1 MFRSFQTKLILFSWL
16 LFVGVEVA
24 TFWVVRSVIRTNIL
38 DQARNELVATKRVI
52 DARITS
58 TVDTLAE
65 GSAILARDFG
75 FRQAVASDDR
85 PTIRSALHNLGAR
98 YRADRML
105 LVSLE
110 NKVLVDTGTM
120 QDAVESGNFVAVG
133 KPGAPFAYPE
143 MIEDADAD
151 GRAAATTTLDGRIY
165 QLVVVPILAPNPI
178 AWIIVAMERGN
189 LFAADLQ
196 HSSTVPVEITLAFK
210 GEKNAWTST
219 ATTLPDELV
228 GELTAGLPDKMT
240 PQQAPYSMRMHNSDY
255 VTLTAALAGPS
266 DTSQVEVILQYSID
280 EAYAPYRRLFVFLLL
295 VAGAALALSLVGSA
309 VIARRIAGPIRTLD
323 LAARRIYAGRYDEKV
338 EVHQNDEIGRLSETF
353 NQMMEG
359 IAEREERIA
368 YQARHDASSG
378 LPNRISFE
386 GHVADMIA
394 ARQKLVTSAAGGM
407 ASQVFSVLLVQIGR
421 FSELNNTLGHD
432 TGEQL
437 IRKVGKTLQRLVPQ
451 TNAVARHA
459 NNMFALVLD
468 LADPGEVQAA
478 VKRILDTFEKPF
490 TLAGL
495 AIDITAII
503 GEAHFPEHGMTP
515 RMLMQHADTAI
526 FEAKRA
532 GHSYAIYDPDLDPH
546 KPERL
551 SMMGELRQGLDEG
564 QFRLYYQPKIDIARG
579 TITAVEALIRWMHP
593 KRGFMPPDS
602 FIPLA
607 EQTGNIRKLTAWML
621 GAAIRQ
627 ARVWADKGISVKIAA
642 NLSARDLS
650 NRDLPGDVAR
660 LLEAHGVPASA
671 LILEITESAVMEDPT
686 HALEVLAQLHG
697 MGLTLSIDD
706 YGTGYSS
713 MAYLK
718 RLPVQEIKIDKSF
731 VLKLA
736 SNRGD
741 AILVK
746 STIELGHN
754 LGLKVTAEGIEDE
767 ESLKILQA
775 YGCETGQGY
784 FISKP
789 IPAEDFERFYAL
801 SRWSPRRGLMEA
813 AAAAG
818 E

>member
-16 LFVGVEVA
+16 LFVGVEVV
-24 TFWVVRSVIRTNIL
+24 TFTLVQNVVRTNIL
-38 DQARNELVATKRVI
+38 EQARNELVITKRVV

-120 QDAVESGNFVAVG
+120 ADAVESGNFVAVG
-133 KPGAPFAYPE
+133 KSGAPFAYPE
-143 MIEDADAD
+143 MIENADAD
-151 GRAAATTTLDGRIY
+151 GRAAATTTLDNRIY
-165 QLVVVPILAPNPI
+165 QLVVVPILAPDPI
-178 AWIIVAMERGN
+178 AWIVVGMERGN
-189 LFAADLQ
+189 LFASDLQ
-196 HSSTVPVEITLAFK
+196 HSSTVPVEITLAFREA
-210 GEKNAWTST
+210 GAWKTT
-219 ATTLPDELV
+219 ATTLPE
-228 GELTAGLPDKMT
+228 ETAAQLMTGLPEKIDPK
-240 PQQAPYSMRMHNSDY
+240 PVPYTVRLHDADY

-266 DTSQVEVILQYSID
+266 NAPQVQAILQYSLD
-280 EAYAPYRRLFVFLLL
+280 DAYAPYRRLNIFLLL
-295 VAGAALALSLVGSA
+295 VAGAALALSLAGS
-309 VIARRIAGPIRTLD
+309 VLIARRIAGPIRTLD

-338 EVHQNDEIGRLSETF
+338 NIRQNDEIGRLSETF

-368 YQARHDASSG
+368 FQARHDASSG

-394 ARQKLVTSAAGGM
+394 ARQAIPAE
-407 ASQVFSVLLVQIGR
+407 ANQVFSVLLVQIGR

-437 IRKVGKTLQRLVPQ
+437 IRKVGKSLQRLVPH
-451 TNAVARHA
+451 TNAVARHS

-468 LADPGEVQAA
+468 IADAAEVQAA
-478 VKRILDTFEKPF
+478 VGRVLDLFEKPF

-495 AIDITAII
+495 AIDVTAIV
-503 GEAHFPEHGMTP
+503 GEAHYPAHGATA
-515 RMLMQHADTAI
+515 RALMQHADTAI

-532 GHSYAIYDPDLDPH
+532 GASYALYDSELDPH

-593 KRGFMPPDS
+593 KRGFMPPDT

-621 GAAIRQ
+621 GAAVRQ
-627 ARVWADKGISVKIAA
+627 ARAWADKGIDVKIAC

-650 NRDLPGDVAR
+650 NRDLPRDIGA
-660 LLEAHGVPASA
+660 LLDAHGVAASA
-671 LILEITESAVMEDPT
+671 LILEITESAVMQDPT

-767 ESLKILQA
+767 ESLKVLSA

-789 IPAEDFERFYAL
+789 IPAEDFEAFYAA
-801 SRWSPRRGLMEA
+801 SRWAPRVRQGPL
-813 AAAAG
+813 AAAG

>member
-16 LFVGVEVA
+16 LFVGVEVV
-24 TFWVVRSVIRTNIL
+24 TFTLVQNVIRTNIL
-38 DQARNELVATKRVI
+38 EQARNELVVTKRVV
-52 DARITS
+52 DSRITS

-120 QDAVESGNFVAVG
+120 ADAVESGNFVTVG

-143 MIEDADAD
+143 MIENAEAD
-151 GRAAATTTLDGRIY
+151 GRAAATTTLDNRIY
-165 QLVVVPILAPNPI
+165 QLVVVPILAPDPI
-178 AWIIVAMERGN
+178 AWIVVAMERGN
-189 LFAADLQ
+189 LFASDLQ
-196 HSSTVPVEITLAFK
+196 HSSTVPVEITEAIREN
-210 GEKNAWTST
+210 GAWKTT
-219 ATTLPDELV
+219 ATTLPAETAADF
-228 GELTAGLPDKMT
+228 LTSLPEKIE
-240 PQQAPYSMRMHNSDY
+240 PQPAPYTVRLHDADY

-266 DTSQVEVILQYSID
+266 GTSQVHAILQYSLD
-280 EAYAPYRRLFVFLLL
+280 DAYAPYRRLNIFLLL
-295 VAGAALALSLVGSA
+295 VAGAALALSLLGS
-309 VIARRIAGPIRTLD
+309 VLIARRIAGPIRTLD
-323 LAARRIYAGRYDEKV
+323 LAAQRIYAGRYDEKV
-338 EVHQNDEIGRLSETF
+338 TVHQNDEIGRLSETF
-353 NQMMEG
+353 NRMMEG

-368 YQARHDASSG
+368 FQARHDASSG

-394 ARQKLVTSAAGGM
+394 ARQKMPAAAG
-407 ASQVFSVLLVQIGR
+407 QVFSVILVQIGR

-437 IRKVGKTLQRLVPQ
+437 IRKVAKNLQRLVPQ
-451 TNAVARHA
+451 TNAVARHS

-468 LADPGEVQAA
+468 ISDGREVQAA
-478 VKRILDTFEKPF
+478 VTRILDLFDKPF

-495 AIDITAII
+495 AIDITAVV
-503 GEAHFPEHGMTP
+503 GEARHPEHGTTA
-515 RMLMQHADTAI
+515 RALIQHADTAI
-526 FEAKRA
+526 FEAKRRGA
-532 GHSYAIYDPDLDPH
+532 NCALYNPELDPH

-551 SMMGELRQGLDEG
+551 SVMGELRQGLDEG

-579 TITAVEALIRWMHP
+579 AITAVEALIRWMHP
-593 KRGFMPPDS
+593 KHGFMPPDS

-607 EQTGNIRKLTAWML
+607 EQTGNIRKLTDWVL
-621 GAAIRQ
+621 GAAVRQ
-627 ARVWADKGISVKIAA
+627 ARAWADKGIDVKIAC

-650 NRDLPGDVAR
+650 NRELPGDIGN
-660 LLEAHGVPASA
+660 LLDAHGVAPSA
-671 LILEITESAVMEDPT
+671 LILEITESAVMQDPT
-686 HALEVLAQLHG
+686 HALEVLAQLHR

-718 RLPVQEIKIDKSF
+718 RLPVHEIKIDKSF
-731 VLKLA
+731 VLNLA

-746 STIELGHN
+746 STIELGHA

-767 ESLKILQA
+767 ESLKILSV
-775 YGCETGQGY
+775 YGCGTGQGY

-789 IPAEDFERFYAL
+789 IPAEDFETFYAV
-801 SRWSPRRGLMEA
+801 SRWSPRAGQGPGSRGPI
-813 AAAAG
+813 AAAG

>member
-16 LFVGVEVA
+16 LFVGVEAV
-24 TFWVVRSVIRTNIL
+24 TFTLVQNVIRTNIL
-38 DQARNELVATKRVI
+38 EQARNELVVTKRVV
-52 DARITS
+52 DNRVTS

-120 QDAVESGNFVAVG
+120 ADAVESGNFVTVG

-143 MIEDADAD
+143 MIENADAD
-151 GRAAATTTLDGRIY
+151 GRAAATTTLDNRIY
-165 QLVVVPILAPNPI
+165 QLVVVPILAPDPI
-178 AWIIVAMERGN
+178 AWIVVAMERSN
-189 LFAADLQ
+189 LFASDLQ
-196 HSSTVPVEITLAFK
+196 HSSTVPVEITLAFREN
-210 GEKNAWTST
+210 GAWKST
-219 ATTLPDELV
+219 ATTLPEENAAVL
-228 GELTAGLPDKMT
+228 LAGLPEKID
-240 PQQAPYSMRMHNSDY
+240 PQPAPYITRLRNADY

-266 DTSQVEVILQYSID
+266 DTSQVQAILQYSLD
-280 EAYAPYRRLFVFLLL
+280 DAYAPYRRLNIFLLL
-295 VAGAALALSLVGSA
+295 VAGAALALSLFGSV
-309 VIARRIAGPIRTLD
+309 VIARRIAEPIRTLD

-338 EVHQNDEIGRLSETF
+338 NIRQNDEIGRLSNTF

-368 YQARHDASSG
+368 FQARHDASSG
-378 LPNRISFE
+378 LPNRVSFE

-394 ARQKLVTSAAGGM
+394 ARQKASAAPD
-407 ASQVFSVLLVQIGR
+407 QVFSVLLVQIGR

-437 IRKVGKTLQRLVPQ
+437 IRKVAKNLQRLVPQ
-451 TNAVARHA
+451 TNAVARHS

-468 LADPGEVQAA
+468 IADAAEVQAA
-478 VKRILDTFEKPF
+478 VRRVLDLFEKPF
-490 TLAGL
+490 MLAGL
-495 AIDITAII
+495 AIDITAVV
-503 GEAHFPEHGMTP
+503 GEAHYPRHGAAT
-515 RMLMQHADTAI
+515 RTLIQHADTAI
-526 FEAKRA
+526 FEAKRV
-532 GHSYAIYDPDLDPH
+532 GVTYALYNPELDPH

-579 TITAVEALIRWMHP
+579 RITAVEALIRWMHP

-607 EQTGNIRKLTAWML
+607 EQTGNIRKLTGWML
-621 GAAIRQ
+621 GTAVRQ
-627 ARVWADKGISVKIAA
+627 ARAWADKGIDVRIAC
-642 NLSARDLS
+642 NLSARDLT
-650 NRDLPGDVAR
+650 NRELPGDIGN
-660 LLEAHGVPASA
+660 LLDTHGVPASA
-671 LILEITESAVMEDPT
+671 LILEITESAVMQDPT
-686 HALEVLAQLHG
+686 HALEVLAQLHR

-718 RLPVQEIKIDKSF
+718 RLPVHEIKIDKSF

-767 ESLKILQA
+767 DSLKLLAA

-789 IPAEDFERFYAL
+789 IPAEDFETFYAV
-801 SRWSPRRGLMEA
+801 SRWSPRARPGPV
-813 AAAAG
+813 AAAG

>member
-16 LFVGVEVA
+16 LFVGVEVV
-24 TFWVVRSVIRTNIL
+24 TFTLVQNVIRTNIL
-38 DQARNELVATKRVI
+38 EQARNELVVTKRVV

-120 QDAVESGNFVAVG
+120 ADAVESGNFVTVG
-133 KPGAPFAYPE
+133 RPGAPFAYPE
-143 MIEDADAD
+143 MIADADAD
-151 GRAAATTTLDGRIY
+151 GRAAATTTLDNRIY
-165 QLVVVPILAPNPI
+165 QLVVVPILAPDPI
-178 AWIIVAMERGN
+178 AWIVVAMERSN

-210 GEKNAWTST
+210 ENGVWRST
-219 ATTLPDELV
+219 ATTLAENVAATL
-228 GELTAGLPDKMT
+228 LAGLPEAMEPKS
-240 PQQAPYSMRMHNSDY
+240 APYIVKLHDAQS

-266 DTSQVEVILQYSID
+266 DTSQVQAILQYSLD
-280 EAYAPYRRLFVFLLL
+280 DAYAPYRRLNVFLLL
-295 VAGAALALSLVGSA
+295 VAGAALALSLVGS
-309 VIARRIAGPIRTLD
+309 VLIARRVAGPIRTLD
-323 LAARRIYAGRYDEKV
+323 LAAQRIYAGRYDEKV
-338 EVHQNDEIGRLSETF
+338 EVHQNDEVGRLSETF

-368 YQARHDASSG
+368 FQARHDASSG

-394 ARQKLVTSAAGGM
+394 SRQKLDGPARN
-407 ASQVFSVLLVQIGR
+407 QVFSVLLVQIGR

-437 IRKVGKTLQRLVPQ
+437 IRKVGKNLQRLVPQ

-468 LADPGEVQAA
+468 IAEGAEVQAA
-478 VKRILDTFEKPF
+478 VRRVLDLFEKPF
-490 TLAGL
+490 TLSGL
-495 AIDITAII
+495 AIDITAVV
-503 GEAHFPEHGMTP
+503 GEAHYPEHGATA

-532 GHSYAIYDPDLDPH
+532 GVSYALYNPELAPH

-564 QFRLYYQPKIDIARG
+564 QFRLYYQPKIDISRG
-579 TITAVEALIRWMHP
+579 TITAVEALIRWVHP
-593 KRGFMPPDS
+593 KRGFLPPDS

-627 ARVWADKGISVKIAA
+627 SRAWTDKGIAVKIAA

-650 NRDLPGDVAR
+650 NRDLPGDIAA
-660 LLEAHGVPASA
+660 LLQVHDVPPSA
-671 LILEITESAVMEDPT
+671 LILEITESAVMQDPT
-686 HALEVLAQLHG
+686 HALEVLAQLQR

-713 MAYLK
+713 MSYLK
-718 RLPVQEIKIDKSF
+718 RLPVHEIKIDKSF

-736 SNRGD
+736 TNRGD

-789 IPAEDFERFYAL
+789 IPAEDFETFYAV
-801 SRWSPRRGLMEA
+801 SRWSPRRASQGSSPGA
-813 AAAAG
+813 IAAAG

>member
-1 MFRSFQTKLILFSWL
+1 M
-16 LFVGVEVA
+16 
-24 TFWVVRSVIRTNIL
+24 
-38 DQARNELVATKRVI
+38 
-52 DARITS
+52 TS
-58 TVDTLAE
+58 LPENVM
-65 GSAILARDFG
+65 
-75 FRQAVASDDR
+75 
-85 PTIRSALHNLGAR
+85 P
-98 YRADRML
+98 RA
-105 LVSLE
+105 
-110 NKVLVDTGTM
+110 
-120 QDAVESGNFVAVG
+120 
-133 KPGAPFAYPE
+133 
-143 MIEDADAD
+143 
-151 GRAAATTTLDGRIY
+151 
-165 QLVVVPILAPNPI
+165 
-178 AWIIVAMERGN
+178 
-189 LFAADLQ
+189 
-196 HSSTVPVEITLAFK
+196 
-210 GEKNAWTST
+210 
-219 ATTLPDELV
+219 
-228 GELTAGLPDKMT
+228 
-240 PQQAPYSMRMHNSDY
+240 APYSVRMHNAEY

-266 DTSQVEVILQYSID
+266 ATSQVLAILQYSLD
-280 EAYAPYRRLFVFLLL
+280 DAYAPYRRLFVFLLL
-295 VAGAALALSLVGSA
+295 VAGAALALSLIGSA
-309 VIARRIAGPIRTLD
+309 MIARRIAGPIRTLD
-323 LAARRIYAGRYDEKV
+323 LAAQRIYAGRYDEKV
-338 EVHQNDEIGRLSETF
+338 KVHQNDEIGRLSETF
-353 NQMMEG
+353 NRMMEG

-394 ARQKLVTSAAGGM
+394 ARKKPEEPGHSAGA
-407 ASQVFSVLLVQIGR
+407 QVFSVLLVQIGR

-468 LADPGEVQAA
+468 MADPGEVQTA
-478 VKRILDTFEKPF
+478 VKRVLDTFEKPF

-495 AIDITAII
+495 AIDITAVV
-503 GEAHFPEHGMTP
+503 GEAHYPEHGATA

-526 FEAKRA
+526 FEAKRV
-532 GHSYAIYDPDLDPH
+532 GLNYAIYDPELDPH

-621 GAAIRQ
+621 GTAIRQ
-627 ARVWADKGISVKIAA
+627 ARAWADKGIAVKIAC

-650 NRDLPGDVAR
+650 NRDLPSDIAG
-660 LLEAHGVPASA
+660 LLDAHGVPASA

-686 HALEVLAQLHG
+686 HALEVLAQLHR

-767 ESLKILQA
+767 NSLSILQA

-789 IPAEDFERFYAL
+789 IPAEDFETFYAV
-801 SRWSPRRGLMEA
+801 SRWSPRRTATEA
-813 AAAAG
+813 VAAAG

>member
-16 LFVGVEVA
+16 LFVGVEVV
-24 TFWVVRSVIRTNIL
+24 TFTLVQNVIRTNIL
-38 DQARNELVATKRVI
+38 EQARNELVVTKRVV
-52 DARITS
+52 DTRITS

-120 QDAVESGNFVAVG
+120 ADAVESGNFVAVG
-133 KPGAPFAYPE
+133 RPGAPFAYPE
-143 MIEDADAD
+143 MIENADVD
-151 GRAAATTTLDGRIY
+151 GRAAATTTLDNRIY
-165 QLVVVPILAPNPI
+165 QLVVVPILAPDPI
-178 AWIIVAMERGN
+178 AWIVVAMERSN

-196 HSSTVPVEITLAFK
+196 QSSTVPVEITLAFREA
-210 GEKNAWTST
+210 GAWKTT
-219 ATTLPDELV
+219 ATTLPEETAAQLM
-228 GELTAGLPDKMT
+228 AGLPEKIE
-240 PQQAPYSMRMHNSDY
+240 PRPEPYTVRLRNADY

-266 DTSQVEVILQYSID
+266 DTSQVQAILQYSLD
-280 EAYAPYRRLFVFLLL
+280 DAYAPYRRLNIFLLL
-295 VAGAALALSLVGSA
+295 VAGTALALSLAGS
-309 VIARRIAGPIRTLD
+309 VLIARRIAGPIRTLD
-323 LAARRIYAGRYDEKV
+323 LAAQRIYAGRYDEKV
-338 EVHQNDEIGRLSETF
+338 NIRQNDEIGRLSETF

-368 YQARHDASSG
+368 FQARHDASSG

-394 ARQKLVTSAAGGM
+394 ARQNTPAA
-407 ASQVFSVLLVQIGR
+407 ADPVFSVLLVQIGR

-437 IRKVGKTLQRLVPQ
+437 IRKVGKSLQRLVPQ
-451 TNAVARHA
+451 TNAVARHS

-468 LADPGEVQAA
+468 IADPAEVQAA
-478 VKRILDTFEKPF
+478 VGRVLDLFDKPF

-495 AIDITAII
+495 AIDITAIV
-503 GEAHFPEHGMTP
+503 GEAHYPVHGATA
-515 RMLMQHADTAI
+515 RDLMQHADTAI
-526 FEAKRA
+526 YEAKGA
-532 GHSYAIYDPDLDPH
+532 GTNYALYDPELDPH

-579 TITAVEALIRWMHP
+579 TITAVEALIRWIHP

-607 EQTGNIRKLTAWML
+607 EQTGNIRKLTDWML
-621 GAAIRQ
+621 GTAIRQ
-627 ARVWADKGISVKIAA
+627 ARAWADKGIDVKIAC
-642 NLSARDLS
+642 NLSARDLG
-650 NRDLPGDVAR
+650 NRELPGDIGA
-660 LLEAHGVPASA
+660 LLDAHGVAPSA
-671 LILEITESAVMEDPT
+671 LILEITESAVMQDPT
-686 HALEVLAQLHG
+686 HALEVLAQLHR

-718 RLPVQEIKIDKSF
+718 RLPVHEIKIDKSF

-767 ESLKILQA
+767 ESLKILSA

-789 IPAEDFERFYAL
+789 VPAEDFETFYAV
-801 SRWSPRRGLMEA
+801 SRWSPRARQGPV
-813 AAAAG
+813 AAAG

>member
-1 MFRSFQTKLILFSWL
+1 VFRSFQTKLILFSWL

-24 TFWVVRSVIRTNIL
+24 TFWLVQSVIRTNIL
-38 DQARNELVATKRVI
+38 DQARNELVVTKRVV

-151 GRAAATTTLDGRIY
+151 GRSAATTTLDRRIY

-178 AWIIVAMERGN
+178 AWIVVAMERGN

-210 GEKNAWTST
+210 DEKGAWATT
-219 ATTLPDELV
+219 ATTLPDELA
-228 GELTAGLPDKMT
+228 GELTANLPQNVT
-240 PQQAPYSMRMHNSDY
+240 PRPAPYSVRLHNSEY

-266 DTSQVEVILQYSID
+266 STSQVLAILQYSLD
-280 EAYAPYRRLFVFLLL
+280 DAYAPYRRLFVFLLL
-295 VAGAALALSLVGSA
+295 VAGAALALSLIGSA
-309 VIARRIAGPIRTLD
+309 MIARRIAGPIRTLD
-323 LAARRIYAGRYDEKV
+323 LAAQRIYAGRYDEKV
-338 EVHQNDEIGRLSETF
+338 KVTQNDEIGRLSETF

-394 ARQKLVTSAAGGM
+394 ARQTPAEAGSAA
-407 ASQVFSVLLVQIGR
+407 QVFSVLLVQIGR

-468 LADPGEVQAA
+468 MADPGEVQTA
-478 VKRILDTFEKPF
+478 VKRVLDTFEKPF

-495 AIDITAII
+495 AIDITAVV
-503 GEAHFPEHGMTP
+503 GEAHYPKHGTTA

-526 FEAKRA
+526 FEAKRV
-532 GHSYAIYDPDLDPH
+532 GLNYAIYDPELDPH

-551 SMMGELRQGLDEG
+551 SMMGELRQGLDDG

-621 GAAIRQ
+621 GTAIRQ
-627 ARVWADKGISVKIAA
+627 ARAWADKGIAVKMAC

-650 NRDLPGDVAR
+650 NRDLPGDIAG
-660 LLEAHGVPASA
+660 LLDAHGVPASA

-686 HALEVLAQLHG
+686 HALEVLAQLHR

-767 ESLKILQA
+767 NSLSILQA

-789 IPAEDFERFYAL
+789 IPAEDFETFYAV
-801 SRWSPRRGLMEA
+801 SRWSPRRA
-813 AAAAG
+813 ATGAVAAAG

>member
-16 LFVGVEVA
+16 LFVGVEVV
-24 TFWVVRSVIRTNIL
+24 TFTLVQNVIRTNIL
-38 DQARNELVATKRVI
+38 DQARNELVVTKRVV

-120 QDAVESGNFVAVG
+120 ADAVESGNFVAVG

-143 MIEDADAD
+143 MIEAADTD
-151 GRAAATTTLDGRIY
+151 GRAAATTTLDNRIY
-165 QLVVVPILAPNPI
+165 QLVVVPILAPDPI
-178 AWIIVAMERGN
+178 AWIVVAMERGN

-210 GEKNAWTST
+210 EDGAWKST
-219 ATTLPDELV
+219 ATTLFEA
-228 GELTAGLPDKMT
+228 LTSDLLAGLPEKME
-240 PQQAPYSMRMHNSDY
+240 PKPAPYTVRLHNAEY
-255 VTLTAALAGPS
+255 VTLTAALAGPK
-266 DTSQVEVILQYSID
+266 DAPQVQAVLQYSLD
-280 EAYAPYRRLFVFLLL
+280 DAYAPYRRLNIFLLL
-295 VAGAALALSLVGSA
+295 VAGAALALSFVGS
-309 VIARRIAGPIRTLD
+309 VLIARRIAGPIRTLD
-323 LAARRIYAGRYDEKV
+323 LAAQRIYAGRYDEKV
-338 EVHQNDEIGRLSETF
+338 EVHQRDEVGRLAETF

-368 YQARHDASSG
+368 FQARHDASSG

-386 GHVADMIA
+386 GHVADMIG
-394 ARQKLVTSAAGGM
+394 ARQKGAEPDVGAA
-407 ASQVFSVLLVQIGR
+407 VFSVLLVQIGR

-432 TGEQL
+432 IGEQL
-437 IRKVGKTLQRLVPQ
+437 IRKVGKSLQRLVPQ

-459 NNMFALVLD
+459 NNMFALVVD
-468 LADPGEVQAA
+468 IADAAKVQAA
-478 VKRILDTFEKPF
+478 VRRVLDLFEKPF

-495 AIDITAII
+495 AIDITAVV
-503 GEAHFPEHGMTP
+503 GEAHYPRHGVTA

-532 GHSYAIYDPDLDPH
+532 GVSYAAYDPELDPH

-551 SMMGELRQGLDEG
+551 SMMGELRHGLDEG
-564 QFRLYYQPKIDIARG
+564 QFRLYYQPKIDIAHG

-593 KRGFMPPDS
+593 KRGFLPPDS

-621 GAAIRQ
+621 GTAIRQ
-627 ARVWADKGISVKIAA
+627 ARAWADKGIAVKIAA

-650 NRDLPGDVAR
+650 NRELPADIGA
-660 LLEAHGVPASA
+660 LLDAHGVPASA
-671 LILEITESAVMEDPT
+671 LILEITESAVMQDPT
-686 HALEVLAQLHG
+686 HALEVLAQLHR

-718 RLPVQEIKIDKSF
+718 RLPVHEIKIDKSF

-789 IPAEDFERFYAL
+789 IPAEDFETFYAV
-801 SRWSPRRGLMEA
+801 SRWSPRRETNKGA
-813 AAAAG
+813 VAAAG

>member
-1 MFRSFQTKLILFSWL
+1 VFRSFQTKLILFSWL

-24 TFWVVRSVIRTNIL
+24 TFWLVQSVIRTNIL
-38 DQARNELVATKRVI
+38 DQARNELVVTKRVV

-151 GRAAATTTLDGRIY
+151 GRAAATTTLDKRIY

-178 AWIIVAMERGN
+178 AWIVVAMERGN

-210 GEKNAWTST
+210 DEKGAWATT
-219 ATTLPDELV
+219 ASTLPDEL
-228 GELTAGLPDKMT
+228 AGALMTSLPENVM
-240 PQQAPYSMRMHNSDY
+240 PRAAPYSVRMHNAEY

-266 DTSQVEVILQYSID
+266 ATSQVLAILQYSLD
-280 EAYAPYRRLFVFLLL
+280 DAYAPYRRLFVFLLL
-295 VAGAALALSLVGSA
+295 VAGAALALSLIGSA
-309 VIARRIAGPIRTLD
+309 MIARRIAGPIRTLD
-323 LAARRIYAGRYDEKV
+323 LAAQRIYAGRYDEKV
-338 EVHQNDEIGRLSETF
+338 KVHQNDEIGRLSETF
-353 NQMMEG
+353 NRMMEG

-394 ARQKLVTSAAGGM
+394 ARKKPEEPGHSAGA
-407 ASQVFSVLLVQIGR
+407 QVFSVLLVQIGR

-468 LADPGEVQAA
+468 MADPGEVQTA
-478 VKRILDTFEKPF
+478 VKRVLDTFEKPF

-495 AIDITAII
+495 AIDITAVV
-503 GEAHFPEHGMTP
+503 GEAHYPEHGATA

-526 FEAKRA
+526 FEAKRV
-532 GHSYAIYDPDLDPH
+532 GLNYAIYDPELDPH

-579 TITAVEALIRWMHP
+579 TITAVRH
-593 KRGFMPPDS
+593 
-602 FIPLA
+602 
-607 EQTGNIRKLTAWML
+607 
-621 GAAIRQ
+621 
-627 ARVWADKGISVKIAA
+627 
-642 NLSARDLS
+642 
-650 NRDLPGDVAR
+650 
-660 LLEAHGVPASA
+660 
-671 LILEITESAVMEDPT
+671 
-686 HALEVLAQLHG
+686 
-697 MGLTLSIDD
+697 
-706 YGTGYSS
+706 
-713 MAYLK
+713 
-718 RLPVQEIKIDKSF
+718 
-731 VLKLA
+731 
-736 SNRGD
+736 
-741 AILVK
+741 
-746 STIELGHN
+746 
-754 LGLKVTAEGIEDE
+754 
-767 ESLKILQA
+767 
-775 YGCETGQGY
+775 
-784 FISKP
+784 
-789 IPAEDFERFYAL
+789 
-801 SRWSPRRGLMEA
+801 
-813 AAAAG
+813 
-818 E
+818 

>member
-16 LFVGVEVA
+16 LFVGVEVV
-24 TFWVVRSVIRTNIL
+24 TFTLVQNVVRTNIL
-38 DQARNELVATKRVI
+38 EQARNELVITKRVV
-52 DARITS
+52 DSRITS
-58 TVDTLAE
+58 TVDRLAE

-120 QDAVESGNFVAVG
+120 ADAVESGNFVAVG
-133 KPGAPFAYPE
+133 RPGAPFSYPE
-143 MIEDADAD
+143 MIENADAD
-151 GRAAATTTLDGRIY
+151 GRAAATTTLDSRIY
-165 QLVVVPILAPNPI
+165 QLVVVPILAPDPI
-178 AWIIVAMERGN
+178 AWIVVAMERSN
-189 LFAADLQ
+189 VFASDLQ
-196 HSSTVPVEITLAFK
+196 HSSTVPVEITLAFR
-210 GEKNAWTST
+210 EDRAWKTT
-219 ATTLPDELV
+219 ATTLPED
-228 GELTAGLPDKMT
+228 TAAQMMAGLPEQID
-240 PQQAPYSMRMHNSDY
+240 PRPVPYTVRLHNADY

-266 DTSQVEVILQYSID
+266 ETSQVQAILQYSLD
-280 EAYAPYRRLFVFLLL
+280 DAYAPYRRLNIFLLL
-295 VAGAALALSLVGSA
+295 VAGAALALSLLGS
-309 VIARRIAGPIRTLD
+309 VLIARRIAGPIRTLD
-323 LAARRIYAGRYDEKV
+323 LAAQRIYAGRYDEKV
-338 EVHQNDEIGRLSETF
+338 NIRQNDEIGRLSETF

-368 YQARHDASSG
+368 FQARHDASSG

-394 ARQKLVTSAAGGM
+394 TRQGTPATAD
-407 ASQVFSVLLVQIGR
+407 QVFSVLLVQIGR

-437 IRKVGKTLQRLVPQ
+437 IRKAGKSLQRLVPH
-451 TNAVARHA
+451 TNAVARHS

-468 LADPGEVQAA
+468 IADAAEVQTA
-478 VKRILDTFEKPF
+478 VRRVLDLFEKPL

-495 AIDITAII
+495 AIDITAVV
-503 GEAHFPEHGMTP
+503 GEARYPAHGATA
-515 RMLMQHADTAI
+515 RALMQHADTAI
-526 FEAKRA
+526 FEAKRL
-532 GHSYAIYDPDLDPH
+532 GVSYALYDSELDPH

-551 SMMGELRQGLDEG
+551 SMMGELRHGLDEG

-579 TITAVEALIRWMHP
+579 TITAVEALIRWIHP
-593 KRGFMPPDS
+593 KRGLMPPDS

-607 EQTGNIRKLTAWML
+607 EQTGNIRKLTDWL
-621 GAAIRQ
+621 LRTAIRQ
-627 ARVWADKGISVKIAA
+627 ARAWADKGIEVKIAC

-650 NRDLPGDVAR
+650 NRELPGDIGN
-660 LLEAHGVPASA
+660 LLDAHGVAASS
-671 LILEITESAVMEDPT
+671 LILEITESAVMQDPT
-686 HALEVLAQLHG
+686 HALEVLAHLHR

-713 MAYLK
+713 LAYLK
-718 RLPVQEIKIDKSF
+718 RLPVHEIKIDKSF
-731 VLKLA
+731 VLELA

-767 ESLKILQA
+767 ESLEILSA

-789 IPAEDFERFYAL
+789 VPPEDFEAL
-801 SRWSPRRGLMEA
+801 YTVSRWSPRRAPGGQNPI
-813 AAAAG
+813 AAAG